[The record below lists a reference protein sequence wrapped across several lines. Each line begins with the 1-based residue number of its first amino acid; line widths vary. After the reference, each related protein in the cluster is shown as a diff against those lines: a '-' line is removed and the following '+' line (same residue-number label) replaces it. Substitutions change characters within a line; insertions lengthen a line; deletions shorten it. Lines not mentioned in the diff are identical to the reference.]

1 MVYVYDLIVQTD
13 TAAKDGDEDLV
24 LGKSVNLL
32 PPPPPSPTHTF
43 VAVSFCVMLTILNVL
58 ILTLLCVQ
66 FI

>member
-32 PPPPPSPTHTF
+32 PPPPSPTHTF